1 VSRHIMPTRAF
12 VAEGLALGCHFF
24 KGDDG
29 IGKFLLGIRDFLLQ
43 FLDDVA
49 PCQRAS
55 AMRRYSPFILA

>member
-1 VSRHIMPTRAF
+1 MPTESICLRRASP
-12 VAEGLALGCHFF
+12 LGVHFF